1 MAPPELCRP
10 QLTQD
15 LPRPSICRRHCQF
28 QLRRHDTFF
37 DLPSTVA
44 RRPLSRHLL
53 PWARAG
59 VPRAGV
65 LGLLL
70 VATAAEIS
78 PFSWS
83 RRRELGL
90 SLSVALERTTRE
102 VEQERTAKEVGS

>member
-1 MAPPELCRP
+1 
-10 QLTQD
+10 
-15 LPRPSICRRHCQF
+15 
-28 QLRRHDTFF
+28 
-37 DLPSTVA
+37 
-44 RRPLSRHLL
+44 
-53 PWARAG
+53 

-90 SLSVALERTTRE
+90 SLSVALERTARE